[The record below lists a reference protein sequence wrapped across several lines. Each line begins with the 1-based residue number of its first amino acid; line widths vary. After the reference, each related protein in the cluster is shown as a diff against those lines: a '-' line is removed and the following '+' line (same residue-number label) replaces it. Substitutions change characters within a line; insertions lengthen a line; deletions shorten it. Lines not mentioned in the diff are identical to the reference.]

1 MIMMKKDNDDV
12 EERRVKDEDFI
23 EKMMNIMKSR

>member
-1 MIMMKKDNDDV
+1 MMKKDNDDV